1 MEKFCSGY
9 GMCSSFVS
17 YLLVDVSALKAIVA
31 AVTFMLRNA
40 AKYNVKP
47 DIVSLELQQLGLPK
61 SISSHFHFLSYLMIL
76 FLVIV

>member
-1 MEKFCSGY
+1 M
-9 GMCSSFVS
+9 SFFITVFL
-17 YLLVDVSALKAIVA
+17 YLLSVPLYCACFSLILLDSLTDVSSLKAIVA

-61 SISSHFHFLSYLMIL
+61 RM
-76 FLVIV
+76 